1 LRRASPGGENTGERE
16 SRKGVRRLALAPV
29 LRGKGREKEAGPRPR
44 GGGAT
49 RWEGGARCV
58 SVKRG
63 GEGGGRAANR
73 GTPAVEAGGGWD
85 RGGMGR

>member
-1 LRRASPGGENTGERE
+1 VPHLEGKTLVRERE
-16 SRKGVRRLALAPV
+16 QKGGATACPCAGAERKREGEGSEAPT
-29 LRGKGREKEAGPRPR
+29 E